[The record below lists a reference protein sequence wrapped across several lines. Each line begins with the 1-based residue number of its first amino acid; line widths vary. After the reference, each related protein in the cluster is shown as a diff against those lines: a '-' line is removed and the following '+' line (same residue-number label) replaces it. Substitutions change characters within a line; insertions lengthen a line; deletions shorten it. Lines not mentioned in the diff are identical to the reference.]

1 MIISDTI
8 GIIADDLTDANEAAL
23 QFHLR
28 GANSQILLDF
38 NSSPQNVKNTKVW
51 AISTATR
58 NKDRDFAIEEVK
70 KAVQRFVEQINPDFF
85 FKKIDST
92 LNGNIGV
99 ETLAMLE
106 ELQWDASIIIPAYP
120 AENRITV
127 GGYQLVRGIPIE
139 RTEIARDNFN
149 PLFESHVPTMVKKQ
163 IGLENSDIV
172 ASLDLQTVMKGAGPI
187 IQKLNE
193 FVRQGEKLII
203 ADAVSITDIE
213 QIILA
218 CKKSEYEFL
227 PSGTTATAQVLGNVW
242 LPQTENQLITKYIPE
257 LPKLILSGTGTKTTI
272 TQLEVLEASDDYE
285 NTYFVELDINTVLSG
300 VNNELTD
307 RILNNL
313 KDNNVVVI
321 NASKLVNEFDGFS
334 DDSLNTDMTKV
345 KLLEH
350 VSVFLADLTRI
361 VTEQR
366 DAILITLGGETSYK
380 CCNAINANQLQII
393 DEIIPSVALTLDH
406 KAQWIV
412 SKSGHIGNSNSL
424 IEILKYFDLH
434 AKIL

>member
-1 MIISDTI
+1 MIRFENVSKTYLNGTQALKEINLHVKKGEFVFVVGASGSGKSTFLKLITREEKPSKGKVIIAGEDVTRISDKKVPFLRRKM
-8 GIIADDLTDANEAAL
+8 GIVFQDFRLIKNMNVFDNVAFAMRVTGASEKEIKNRVPYILAL
-23 QFHLR
+23 VGL
-28 GANSQILLDF
+28 S
-38 NSSPQNVKNTKVW
+38 
-51 AISTATR
+51 
-58 NKDRDFAIEEVK
+58 K
-70 KAVQRFVEQINPDFF
+70 KEKSMPDQLSGGEQQRVGLSRALVNNP
-85 FKKIDST
+85 
-92 LNGNIGV
+92 
-99 ETLAMLE
+99 
-106 ELQWDASIIIPAYP
+106 
-120 AENRITV
+120 
-127 GGYQLVRGIPIE
+127 
-139 RTEIARDNFN
+139 
-149 PLFESHVPTMVKKQ
+149 
-163 IGLENSDIV
+163 
-172 ASLDLQTVMKGAGPI
+172 
-187 IQKLNE
+187 
-193 FVRQGEKLII
+193 KLII

-227 PSGTTATAQVLGNVW
+227 PSGTTATAQVLGNFW

-366 DAILITLGGETSYK
+366 DAILIILGGETSYK